1 SNKSANDLTD
11 ESKHNI
17 NMSFYFTLC
26 HRMAELEPMLVE
38 FYSKLL
44 RQLGLLNSANLMI
57 NDSEQTLTEELLR
70 SVVNSKEDVAEGV
83 EFPLFRGAYIRLF
96 EDGSLFQRIMFEVFD
111 ALGEARYSEY
121 KLKNKSNP
129 KLRTFY
135 RFIDYSFI
143 SQLPLHHYTA
153 FQADTLLYCEW
164 RCAHPNLI
172 GFHLLILAW
181 MLDAREFFQFA
192 PAGIQQADPLRS
204 PLLRSFWPMAG
215 QPRIRLLPSAKSPT
229 EAAPPS
235 RPPPRSP
242 AKTPRLEGR
251 TDKRARLATKKSA

>member
-1 SNKSANDLTD
+1 SSESANDLTD

-26 HRMAELEPMLVE
+26 HRMAELEPMLIE

-57 NDSEQTLTEELLR
+57 DDSEQTLTEELLR

-96 EDGSLFQRIMFEVFD
+96 EDGSLFQRIMFE
-111 ALGEARYSEY
+111 
-121 KLKNKSNP
+121 
-129 KLRTFY
+129 
-135 RFIDYSFI
+135 
-143 SQLPLHHYTA
+143 
-153 FQADTLLYCEW
+153 ADTLLYCEW

>member
-1 SNKSANDLTD
+1 SSESANDLTD

-44 RQLGLLNSANLMI
+44 RQLGLLNSANQMI

-111 ALGEARYSEY
+111 ALGIRNTSS
-121 KLKNKSNP
+121 KNKSNP

-135 RFIDYSFI
+135 RFIDYTASSRSFPCI
-143 SQLPLHHYTA
+143 TLQHGIP
-153 FQADTLLYCEW
+153 ADTLLITASALV
-164 RCAHPNLI
+164 RPSPNLI
-172 GFHLLILAW
+172 GSICSSFAW
-181 MLDAREFFQFA
+181 NARRPRGFPVSPRPESQQPTRA
-192 PAGIQQADPLRS
+192 AEPPAV
-204 PLLRSFWPMAG
+204 RSFWPTAG
-215 QPRIRLLPSAKSPT
+215 QPPIRY
-229 EAAPPS
+229 
-235 RPPPRSP
+235 
-242 AKTPRLEGR
+242 
-251 TDKRARLATKKSA
+251 